1 LGRRR
6 RDGGARDASGSMN
19 IPIMHVAMLVA
30 YATLMAM
37 GNLVLEAAAVR
48 LRAAQ
53 AETLLDIILAGLS
66 NFYLWLGL
74 GIYAFSFVLWLWL
87 LSFIPLRY
95 AYPVAATSLLIV
107 PLLSGLMT
115 REFPQPLY
123 WIGIVLVIIGLTL
136 VVTKLGAS

>member
-1 LGRRR
+1 
-6 RDGGARDASGSMN
+6 MN
-19 IPIMHVAMLVA
+19 IPIMHVALLIA
-30 YATLMAM
+30 YATLMAT
-37 GNLVLEAAAVR
+37 GNLVLEAAAMR
-48 LRAAQ
+48 LRTAHAQ
-53 AETLLDIILAGLS
+53 TLLEIILAGLG

-74 GIYAFSFVLWLWL
+74 TIYAFSFVLWLWL

-107 PLLSGLMT
+107 PLLSGLIT

-123 WIGIVLVIIGLTL
+123 WIGILLVIIGLTL

>member
-1 LGRRR
+1 
-6 RDGGARDASGSMN
+6 MN
-19 IPIMHVAMLVA
+19 IPITHVALLIA
-30 YATLMAM
+30 YAALMAM

-48 LRAAQ
+48 LRTAHAQ
-53 AETLLDIILAGLS
+53 TLVEIILAGLS

-74 GIYAFSFVLWLWL
+74 TIYAFSFVLWLWL

-107 PLLSGLMT
+107 PLLSGLIT

>member
-1 LGRRR
+1 MITSNQR
-6 RDGGARDASGSMN
+6 GSMN
-19 IPIMHVAMLVA
+19 IPIMNVVLLIA

-37 GNLVLEAAAVR
+37 GNLVLEAAAGR
-48 LRAAQ
+48 LRAAR
-53 AETLLDIILAGLS
+53 AETLFEIILAGLG

-74 GIYAFSFVLWLWL
+74 TIYAFSFVLWLWL

-107 PLLSGLMT
+107 PLLSGLIT